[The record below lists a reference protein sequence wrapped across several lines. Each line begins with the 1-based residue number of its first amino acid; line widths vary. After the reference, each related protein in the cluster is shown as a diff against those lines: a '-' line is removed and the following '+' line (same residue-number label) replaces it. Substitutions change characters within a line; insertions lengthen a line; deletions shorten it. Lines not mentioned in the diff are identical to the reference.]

1 MKQLHLFSRDILDIK
16 IDNEIYQIRDF
27 TNTVS
32 IDNVLKKYDEFIK
45 TIQVDED
52 EKIENLSFKLYGTT
66 DYWDMLI
73 ILNGMKSMI
82 ELPVNYDKV
91 VERAKNK
98 FNKWLKIF
106 SKLKTQE
113 QKDQKYEEFLN
124 LEVDLNEKYRNLKYI
139 DRNMISKFQLDIRN
153 YKKDLEK

>member
-52 EKIENLSFKLYGTT
+52 EKIENISFKLYGTT

-124 LEVDLNEKYRNLKYI
+124 LEIDLNEKYRNLKYI

-153 YKKDLEK
+153 YKKDIER

>member
-52 EKIENLSFKLYGTT
+52 EKIENISFKLYGTT

-124 LEVDLNEKYRNLKYI
+124 LEIDLNEKYRNLKYI

>member
-52 EKIENLSFKLYGTT
+52 EKIENISFKLYGTT

-113 QKDQKYEEFLN
+113 QKDQKYEDFLN
-124 LEVDLNEKYRNLKYI
+124 REIDLNEKYRNLKYI